1 MKKLSNVNPMY
12 PSLTTI
18 VGATVNGK
26 PNFIT
31 IAHVGIMNHGTPQYI
46 SLGNAKVHYTNQ
58 GIHENKTFSVNIP
71 SRELVV
77 ETDYVGIVSGKK
89 TDKSGL
95 FDIFYGE
102 TKTAPMISSCPVVME
117 CRLERVVDFPTHD
130 VFVGEI
136 VQTYADESVLTDD
149 KIDISKVNP
158 LLFDMNSVKY
168 WSLGEPVANCWSI
181 GKQLKKKVDVGNPRH
196 RTNTR
201 A

>member
-1 MKKLSNVNPMY
+1 MERLGIVNAMY

-18 VGATVNGK
+18 VGATVKGK

-46 SLGNAKVHYTNQ
+46 SLGLAKVHYTNQ
-58 GIHENKTFSVNIP
+58 GIHENRTFSVNIP
-71 SRELVV
+71 SLDLVK

-95 FDIFYGE
+95 FKVFYGDA
-102 TKTAPMISSCPVVME
+102 KTAPMISACPVVME

-136 VQTYADESVLTDD
+136 LETYADKSVLTDG
-149 KIDISKVNP
+149 KIDISKVKP

-168 WSLGEPVANCWSI
+168 WSLGEEIAKCWNV
-181 GKQLKKKVDVGNPRH
+181 GKQLKKE
-196 RTNTR
+196 
-201 A
+201 

>member
-1 MKKLSNVNPMY
+1 MMEQLGPVNALY

-18 VGATVNGK
+18 VGATVNGQ

-46 SLGNAKVHYTNQ
+46 SFSLSKAHYTNQ
-58 GIHENKTFSVNIP
+58 GIHENRAFSVNVP

-77 ETDYVGIVSGKK
+77 ETDYVGMVSGKK

-95 FDIFYGE
+95 FEIFYGE
-102 TKTAPMISSCPVVME
+102 TETAPMISTCPVVME
-117 CRLERVVDFPTHD
+117 CRLDRVVDFTTHD

-136 VQTYADESVLTDD
+136 VQTYVDDAVLTDG
-149 KIDISKVNP
+149 KIDIGKINP

-168 WSLGEPVANCWSI
+168 WSLGEPVANCWSV
-181 GKQLKKKVDVGNPRH
+181 GKKLKKK
-196 RTNTR
+196 
-201 A
+201 